1 MLSLYMSFTI
11 GRNGEEIWETEAE
24 RLWAL
29 PWAEERARGRERRER
44 ERAENSSL
52 GLGAITHFER
62 EREENRQ
69 RELAELALIPSRGV
83 GRPIDVEARAQDA
96 KKKKEATQRRVGRTV
111 TKRTGTTTN
120 PEIDTKVNKQLP
132 LLPQERSNMF
142 NTLNKMSQEQL
153 RKYVSNFNT
162 EARIVGGHAMK
173 KDDLINA
180 IIAKAKVVENLLK
193 KLRVD
198 VPKMDISAKT
208 KESTGTRVIAKDS
221 SGTKARETKP
231 GVVPVGESFVYG
243 RVSHKGTKEGV
254 FLPGYAIKPISANRF
269 ENLEDAQ
276 KACSKTGKCNGIT
289 TETIKGKVYYS
300 MRNGVSAGQDGKAG
314 TQSWKKKTVTR
325 IKLK

>member
-1 MLSLYMSFTI
+1 
-11 GRNGEEIWETEAE
+11 
-24 RLWAL
+24 
-29 PWAEERARGRERRER
+29 
-44 ERAENSSL
+44 
-52 GLGAITHFER
+52 
-62 EREENRQ
+62 
-69 RELAELALIPSRGV
+69 
-83 GRPIDVEARAQDA
+83 
-96 KKKKEATQRRVGRTV
+96 
-111 TKRTGTTTN
+111 
-120 PEIDTKVNKQLP
+120 
-132 LLPQERSNMF
+132 
-142 NTLNKMSQEQL
+142 MSQEQL

-193 KLRVD
+193 KLRED

-208 KESTGTRVIAKDS
+208 KENTGTRVIAKDS

-231 GVVPVGESFVYG
+231 GVVPVGESVRYA

-254 FLPGYAIKPISANRF
+254 FLPGYAIKPVSANRF
-269 ENLEDAQ
+269 EYLEDAQ

-300 MRNGVSAGQDGKAG
+300 MRNGVTAGQDGKAG